1 MGLKPGFTVIVGVH
15 QYSMELSVPVP
26 NVHALFEDVQAN
38 VAAA

>member
-1 MGLKPGFTVIVGVH
+1 
-15 QYSMELSVPVP
+15 MELSVPVP